1 MPPMVYRRH
10 LSSPARAPQ
19 HQARRSR
26 RSLLRR
32 ALSIGLALPFAG
44 ALVTMLRRT
53 QAAHVPADVTVPPD
67 VPVGLSLVESVL
79 VHRDANGLVRAYSAR
94 CTHLGCLI
102 DRIVAGEAVCPCHGS
117 RYRVDGTVA
126 AGPAS
131 RSLRTLRVE
140 SDAASGGWIARA
152 S

>member
-1 MPPMVYRRH
+1 MVTRGHHAPSPRHAPHRKPTSSRRH
-10 LSSPARAPQ
+10 V
-19 HQARRSR
+19 
-26 RSLLRR
+26 LRR
-32 ALSIGLALPFAG
+32 VLAFGLALPFLG
-44 ALVTMLRRT
+44 GLVAMVRRV
-53 QAAHVPADVTVPPD
+53 QATNVPADVMVPPD

-79 VHRDANGLVRAYSAR
+79 VHRDASGLVRAYSAR

-102 DRIVAGEAVCPCHGS
+102 DRVVADEAVCPCHGS